1 MDETK
6 NPIVESEEL
15 ADKNLW
21 LWRLNEQT
29 DPAHTKLVKLGRSFT
44 AIDPHYQ
51 VKRATETFGPV
62 GQGWGWRLDES
73 IVTLQGKDGE
83 VSLQKCVVTIWYND
97 PKSGERCECGPVIGM
112 NLLTTG
118 GRVDEDA
125 GKKAVTDA
133 LTKGLSYLGFSAD
146 VFMGLYDDSRY
157 VDTLRKQMDSK
168 AQAAGQRLP
177 EVITKALAT
186 LPTLSDVA
194 ELNITWKALQ
204 ADLKQLPAP
213 ALDFVKNRFAM
224 RRRQLAPEIEAP
236 EPVPP
241 VSTSAAGTGS
251 RASGSTAK
259 AW

>member
-1 MDETK
+1 MDGDK
-6 NPIVESEEL
+6 NPLVESEEL
-15 ADKNLW
+15 ANKNLW
-21 LWRLNEQT
+21 LWRINEQT
-29 DPAHTKLVKLGRSFT
+29 DPAHTKPVKLGRSFT

-62 GQGWGWRLDES
+62 GQGWGWDLTDEV
-73 IVTLQGKDGE
+73 ITVPGKDGE
-83 VSLQKCVVTIWYND
+83 VALMKCTVTLWYVTDGPDGN
-97 PKSGERCECGPVIGM
+97 KEMHHCGPVIGM

-157 VDTLRKQMDSK
+157 VDTLRKQMNQK
-168 AQAAGQRLP
+168 AEATGQRLP
-177 EVITKALAT
+177 EVITKALGS
-186 LPTLSDVA
+186 LPTLNDLA

-204 ADLKQLPAP
+204 PDLRQLSAP

-224 RRRQLAPEIEAP
+224 RRRQLAPGP
-236 EPVPP
+236 EQDDTPP
-241 VSTSAAGTGS
+241 DAA
-251 RASGSTAK
+251 A
-259 AW
+259 

>member
-1 MDETK
+1 MTDK
-6 NPIVESEEL
+6 NPLIESEEL

-21 LWRLNEQT
+21 LWRINEQT
-29 DPAHTKLVKLGRSFT
+29 DPAHTKPVKLGRSFT

-51 VKRATETFGPV
+51 VKRATETFGPI

-73 IVTLQGKDGE
+73 IVQLQGKDGE

-157 VDTLRKQMDSK
+157 VDTLRKQMNQK
-168 AQAAGQRLP
+168 AEATGQRLP
-177 EVITKALAT
+177 EVLVKALAE
-186 LPTLSDVA
+186 LPKLKDLDEV
-194 ELNITWKALQ
+194 NITWKAIQ
-204 ADLKQLPAP
+204 GDLKKLPAP
-213 ALDFVKNRFAM
+213 ALDFMKNRFAM
-224 RRRQLAPEIEAP
+224 RRNQLAPTAEGETSP
-236 EPVPP
+236 EP
-241 VSTSAAGTGS
+241 SA
-251 RASGSTAK
+251 
-259 AW
+259 